1 MINNLNSLN
10 RRRRHG
16 GLNHFWLMLPI
27 TEDFSQ
33 KLLSQEFETM
43 KWSLVGCLGLKTS
56 HQWNVGSSHKS
67 GVSSALGQ
75 PCQCR
80 GTRCQCWIPVACS
93 WNPEWWVGQIFWH
106 LFHALFLAAGPEQ
119 SFCNASTRMI
129 QLTKLKVGQT
139 NLQKCFCDT
148 KTCRVEPILTLVSWA
163 LIIHLLSTM

>member
-1 MINNLNSLN
+1 MEGWTIFGLCCPQKTFHKNYWAKNLK
-10 RRRRHG
+10 
-16 GLNHFWLMLPI
+16 P
-27 TEDFSQ
+27 
-33 KLLSQEFETM
+33 
-43 KWSLVGCLGLKTS
+43 WSDPWWGAWGWKTS

-67 GVSSALGQ
+67 GVPSALGQ

-163 LIIHLLSTM
+163 LILHLLSTM